1 MKKTILIFIDWYLPG
16 YQAGGPIRSIFN
28 LVNLLK
34 DDYDITI
41 VTSNRDLNSN
51 TNYVGMNKNISFG
64 KINGSK
70 VLYLSTFNYID
81 LIKIGWR

>member
-1 MKKTILIFIDWYLPG
+1 MPG

-41 VTSNRDLNSN
+41 VTSNRDLNSS
-51 TNYVGMNKNISFG
+51 TNYVGMNKNIQDPLKCNRNFLNFNIASQKEIKDF
-64 KINGSK
+64 KII
-70 VLYLSTFNYID
+70 LYEKKLKD
-81 LIKIGWR
+81 